1 MKTSFLTLI
10 ADQMFGCNQNV
21 VVSQAQIRRVRDNV
35 HAMIRRNH
43 KLALVFEDTIG
54 NLGGRVDTRRR
65 HSATANPTQW
75 LHVIVARLDKIAFTQ
90 VVNETHPFY
99 RFDPCTNKEYAVA
112 PSVLKAPNV

>member
-21 VVSQAQIRRVRDNV
+21 VVSKAQIRRGRDDV

-43 KLALVFEDTIG
+43 KLALVFEDTVG

-65 HSATANPTQW
+65 HSATAHPTQW
-75 LHVIVARLDKIAFTQ
+75 LQVIVARLDKIAFMQ

-99 RFDPCTNKEYAVA
+99 RFDPCTNKEYAVP